1 MKNKKRSHVHSDTK
15 KQSTRSVDDS
25 IKPSE
30 TQQYTFVA
38 PAADT
43 LCHIKPSEN
52 KTYEPCYSVESKKKK
67 KCKRKHSV
75 SSGKDDGT
83 CSAISADQCSLSTVM
98 KPNYVKLKPVAK
110 CVETAKKCLKSGYSS
125 GMSNSTS
132 ASVVSSGICTALSV
146 DSTVPCKRRKRK
158 RHCAEVDST
167 VKLKKSRTV
176 DDMSN
181 VVSAVN
187 DKCAVVPNKCN
198 FNIVQLRSALQHCG
212 KFSDAVSRQN
222 RLCDKA
228 SLKITTAS
236 TKHEDFDTDILEMSN
251 KSVSTETVPVD
262 SSSGLLKERMMN
274 RLASARFRFINE
286 QMYRST
292 GSEAAEMFAHDKD
305 AFAVYH
311 AGFQSQVSK
320 WPTNPV
326 DRMIDYINNR

>member
-15 KQSTRSVDDS
+15 KQSSRSVDDS

-38 PAADT
+38 QAADT
-43 LCHIKPSEN
+43 LSHSKPSEN
-52 KTYEPCYSVESKKKK
+52 KTYEHCYSIESKRKK

-83 CSAISADQCSLSTVM
+83 CSAISADQCSLSTLM

-125 GMSNSTS
+125 GI
-132 ASVVSSGICTALSV
+132 SGICAALSV
-146 DSTVPCKRRKRK
+146 DSTVPSTRRKKK
-158 RHCAEVDST
+158 RHCAEVDSA
-167 VKLKKSRTV
+167 VKLKKSGTV

-181 VVSAVN
+181 VVSAVT

-228 SLKITTAS
+228 SLKIATAS
-236 TKHEDFDTDILEMSN
+236 TKHEDFDTDILETSN
-251 KSVSTETVPVD
+251 KSVSSETVPVD

-311 AGFQSQVSK
+311 TGFQSQVSK

-326 DRMIDYINNR
+326 NRMIDYINNR